1 MENCCESSDELRK
14 RQEAE
19 QEATEVQIL
28 SFSLGR
34 DQDGQEQGRGR
45 QEGQNMLDILDMK
58 PDGARLNS
66 LDILGGTVNML
77 RFEMAGR

>member
-1 MENCCESSDELRK
+1 
-14 RQEAE
+14 
-19 QEATEVQIL
+19 
-28 SFSLGR
+28 
-34 DQDGQEQGRGR
+34 
-45 QEGQNMLDILDMK
+45 MLDILDMK